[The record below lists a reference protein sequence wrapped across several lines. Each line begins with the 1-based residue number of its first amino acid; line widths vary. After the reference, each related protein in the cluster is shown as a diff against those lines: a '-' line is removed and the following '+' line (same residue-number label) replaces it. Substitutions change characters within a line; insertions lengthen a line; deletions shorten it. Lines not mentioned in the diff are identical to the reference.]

1 MSTVLEA
8 QKQWERDKVRLVV
21 TSTAAGLIEVRAVAA
36 ETPAPSR
43 VQPYSFLICD
53 DRFETRDM
61 RIGSPYSCIQ

>member
-36 ETPAPSR
+36 ETPAPCTA
-43 VQPYSFLICD
+43 VQLSDL
-53 DRFETRDM
+53 R
-61 RIGSPYSCIQ
+61 